1 MYSICHLTIYKSW
14 NMYIFMCLLYTL
26 TGCDHLRYG
35 VSCDPCDCNN
45 DTTVKCD
52 HITGNCIC
60 MDGWTGGS
68 CTLDIDECDTNTN
81 SCNQTCVN
89 TIGAYVCTCLEGYIV
104 TNGTHCRGRVP
115 LFHSYDL
122 FQSYVLFCSKTW
134 TFVYFEIST
143 ITFNQVL
150 HNYIMLYLHQ

>member
-1 MYSICHLTIYKSW
+1 
-14 NMYIFMCLLYTL
+14 MYIFMCLLYTL

-68 CTLDIDECDTNTN
+68 CTIDIDECDTNTN

-89 TIGAYVCTCLEGYIV
+89 TIGSYVCTCLEGYIV
-104 TNGTHCRGRVP
+104 TNGTHCRGR
-115 LFHSYDL
+115 FFSGI
-122 FQSYVLFCSKTW
+122 C
-134 TFVYFEIST
+134 
-143 ITFNQVL
+143 
-150 HNYIMLYLHQ
+150 